1 MPLMKKI
8 CILLLA
14 LVTTTTIQAQQREV
28 NLPPKTTQHGYRDY
42 STQDNGF
49 WCAVEAEGGSSIM
62 VNSRNLQYVN
72 LTYTAGYRI
81 NEYLRVG
88 VGFGGRVY
96 VNNEEVRDA
105 SSRFC
110 MPIYANARGNFMSSY
125 DRDGVPFWS
134 VSVGAITQEGFF
146 ASPEVGYSFGGLRHN
161 FQIGISYTISRLD
174 TYQKKTKAYSY
185 FGLKLGYEF

>member
-1 MPLMKKI
+1 MKKTVF
-8 CILLLA
+8 ILLLA
-14 LVTTTTIQAQQREV
+14 LFAASVAQAQRREV
-28 NLPPKTTQHGYRDY
+28 KLPPKTKQHGYRDY
-42 STQDNGF
+42 STQDKGF

-62 VNSRNLQYVN
+62 VNSRNMQYVN

-81 NEYLRVG
+81 CEYLRVG

-110 MPIYANARGNFMSSY
+110 MPLYANLRGNFMSAY

-134 VSVGAITQEGFF
+134 VSVGAVTQEGFF
-146 ASPEVGYSFGGLRHN
+146 ASPEVGYSFGGLRNN
-161 FQIGISYTISRLD
+161 FQIGISYTVSRLD
-174 TYQKKTKAYSY
+174 NYQKQTKTFSY